1 MRITDYFVSVELQ
14 NNLEKMFAIWS
25 TSSENSIHKMLQI
38 ESSMSVY
45 HTLCFLSAAAM
56 VIAFV
61 NSKIGKMQ
69 TTIAIT
75 AGSMILSL
83 LILIAGQNDWF
94 HLTEIATETVT
105 SINFEDFLLKGILG
119 FLLFAGGL
127 GIKLPNLKDQK
138 WEITVLA
145 LGATL
150 FSTFF
155 IGFVLYGFCQVIGIQ
170 FDLVYCLLF
179 GALISP
185 TDPIAVLAIV
195 KKLNAPKRISTQIEG
210 ESLFN
215 DGFGLVIFV
224 TLFTIAFGTEAPT
237 VGSVTLLFV
246 QEAIGGIV
254 YGFVLGLIFHYLI
267 SATDDH
273 SMELLLTIGVPTA
286 GYAFAE
292 YLHVSG
298 PLAMVVS
305 GIMIGNWTRFIGF
318 SKESEDHLD
327 HFWELVDEFLNGVLF
342 LLIGMSMLLFEFHK
356 EDWIMMAISVPLV
369 LAARYLSVFIS
380 YIGFKRYR
388 KYNPWSIKILTW
400 GGLRGGLA
408 LAMALSIPSGIL
420 VIPEKL
426 IDVKE
431 IIMVMTY
438 SVVVFS
444 ILIQGSTITP
454 MIEKAKQAEKEMEA
468 EGSVEPQEAKAS
480 QE

>member
-1 MRITDYFVSVELQ
+1 
-14 NNLEKMFAIWS
+14 
-25 TSSENSIHKMLQI
+25 
-38 ESSMSVY
+38 MSVY

-56 VIAFV
+56 LIAFV

-75 AGSMILSL
+75 AGSMVLSL
-83 LILIAGQNDWF
+83 LILIAGQNNWF

-105 SINFEDFLLKGILG
+105 RINFEDFLLKGILG

-155 IGFVLYGFCQVIGIQ
+155 IGFALYGFCQLIGIQ

-195 KKLNAPKRISTQIEG
+195 KKLDAPKRISTQIEG

-237 VGSVTLLFV
+237 VGSVTLLFI
-246 QEAIGGIV
+246 QEAIGGIT
-254 YGFVLGLIFHYLI
+254 YGFVLGLLFHYLI

-292 YLHVSG
+292 YIHVSG

-369 LAARYLSVFIS
+369 LAARYLSVFLS

-388 KYNPWSIKILTW
+388 KYNPWSVRILTW

-408 LAMALSIPSGIL
+408 LAMALSIPSGIW
-420 VIPEKL
+420 VIQDKL

-431 IIMVMTY
+431 IILVMTY

-454 MIEKAKQAEKEMEA
+454 MIEKAKAEEKKME
-468 EGSVEPQEAKAS
+468 ETRRSKRITKQ
-480 QE
+480 

>member
-1 MRITDYFVSVELQ
+1 
-14 NNLEKMFAIWS
+14 
-25 TSSENSIHKMLQI
+25 
-38 ESSMSVY
+38 MSVY
-45 HTLCFLSAAAM
+45 HTLCFLAAAAM
-56 VIAFV
+56 LIAFL
-61 NSKIGKMQ
+61 NSKISKMQ

-75 AGSMILSL
+75 AGSMMLSL
-83 LILIAGQNDWF
+83 LILIAGQNNWF
-94 HLTEIATETVT
+94 HLTQIATTT
-105 SINFEDFLLKGILG
+105 MSSINFENFLLKGILG

-127 GIKLPNLKDQK
+127 GIKLPNLRDQK
-138 WEITVLA
+138 WEIAILA

-155 IGFVLYGFCQVIGIQ
+155 IGFSLYGICQLIGIQ

-224 TLFTIAFGTEAPT
+224 TIFTIAFGSEPPT
-237 VGSVTLLFV
+237 VISVSQLFM
-246 QEAIGGIV
+246 QEAIGGIA
-254 YGFVLGLIFHYLI
+254 YGFVLGMIFHYLI

-273 SMELLLTIGVPTA
+273 SMELLLTIGIPTA

-292 YLHVSG
+292 ILHVSG

-318 SKESEDHLD
+318 SKESEEHLD

-342 LLIGMSMLLFEFHK
+342 LLIGMSMLLFRFHE
-356 EDWIMMAISVPLV
+356 EDWIMMAIAVPLV
-369 LAARYLSVFIS
+369 LLARYLSVYVS

-388 KYNPWSIKILTW
+388 KYNRWSVKILTW

-408 LAMALSIPSGIL
+408 LAMALSIPSGVLI
-420 VIPEKL
+420 IPEKL

-431 IIMVMTY
+431 IILVMTY
-438 SVVVFS
+438 AVVVFS
-444 ILIQGSTITP
+444 ILVQGSTITP
-454 MIEKAKQAEKEMEA
+454 MVEKAKKVELDKEIEEAAQAKENQ
-468 EGSVEPQEAKAS
+468 V
-480 QE
+480 

>member
-1 MRITDYFVSVELQ
+1 
-14 NNLEKMFAIWS
+14 
-25 TSSENSIHKMLQI
+25 ML
-38 ESSMSVY
+38 
-45 HTLCFLSAAAM
+45 
-56 VIAFV
+56 IAFI

-75 AGSMILSL
+75 AGSMVLSL

-94 HLTEIATETVT
+94 HLTEIATQTMS
-105 SINFEDFLLKGILG
+105 SIDFEDFLLKGILG

-155 IGFVLYGFCQVIGIQ
+155 IGFALYGICQLIGIQ
-170 FDLVYCLLF
+170 FDLIYCLLF

-195 KKLNAPKRISTQIEG
+195 KKLKAPRRISTQIEG

-224 TLFTIAFGTEAPT
+224 TLFTIAFGHETPT
-237 VGSVTLLFV
+237 VGSVTMLFI
-246 QEAIGGIV
+246 QEAIGGIL
-254 YGFVLGLIFHYLI
+254 YGFALGLLFHYLI

-273 SMELLLTIGVPTA
+273 SMELLLTIGMPTA

-292 YLHVSG
+292 VIHVSG

-342 LLIGMSMLLFEFHK
+342 LLIGMSMLLFKFHQ
-356 EDWIMMAISVPLV
+356 EDWILMAIAVPLV
-369 LAARYLSVFIS
+369 LLARYLSVFLS
-380 YIGFKRYR
+380 YVGFQRFR
-388 KYNPWSIKILTW
+388 QYNPWSIKILTW

-420 VIPEKL
+420 VIPDKL

-431 IIMVMTY
+431 IILVMTY
-438 SVVVFS
+438 AVVVFS
-444 ILIQGSTITP
+444 ILVQGSTITP
-454 MIEKAKQAEKEMEA
+454 MIEKAKKAQIDFDEQNQEQPASKEN
-468 EGSVEPQEAKAS
+468 PQS
-480 QE
+480 TVS

>member
-1 MRITDYFVSVELQ
+1 M
-14 NNLEKMFAIWS
+14 
-25 TSSENSIHKMLQI
+25 SI
-38 ESSMSVY
+38 Y
-45 HTLCFLSAAAM
+45 YTLCFLSAAAM
-56 VIAFV
+56 LIAFV

-75 AGSMILSL
+75 AGAMMLSL
-83 LILIAGQNDWF
+83 LILVAGQNDWF
-94 HLTEIATETVT
+94 HLTEIATSTMT

-155 IGFVLYGFCQVIGIQ
+155 IGGVLYGFCQLIGIQ
-170 FDLVYCLLF
+170 FDFVYCLLF
-179 GALISP
+179 GSLISP

-195 KKLNAPKRISTQIEG
+195 KKLDAPRRISTQIEG

-224 TLFTIAFGTEAPT
+224 TLFTIAFGTETPT
-237 VGSVTLLFV
+237 VSSVGFLFF

-254 YGFVLGLIFHYLI
+254 YGFALGLLFHYLI
-267 SATDDH
+267 SSTNDH

-286 GYAFAE
+286 GYVFADVI
-292 YLHVSG
+292 HVSG

-318 SKESEDHLD
+318 SKESEEHLD

-356 EDWIMMAISVPLV
+356 EDWILMAFAIPLV
-369 LAARYLSVFIS
+369 LVARYLSVFIP
-380 YIGFKRYR
+380 YIGFKQYR
-388 KYNPWSIKILTW
+388 TYNPWAVKILTW

-420 VIPEKL
+420 VIPDKL

-431 IIMVMTY
+431 LILVMTY

-454 MIEKAKQAEKEMEA
+454 MIEKAKTAEKELESNLT
-468 EGSVEPQEAKAS
+468 EKS
-480 QE
+480 Q

>member
-1 MRITDYFVSVELQ
+1 
-14 NNLEKMFAIWS
+14 
-25 TSSENSIHKMLQI
+25 ML
-38 ESSMSVY
+38 
-45 HTLCFLSAAAM
+45 
-56 VIAFV
+56 IAFL
-61 NSKIGKMQ
+61 NSKIGNMQ

-75 AGSMILSL
+75 AGSMMLSL
-83 LILIAGQNDWF
+83 LILVAGQNDWF
-94 HLTEIATETVT
+94 HLTQIATETVN
-105 SINFEDFLLKGILG
+105 SINFENFLLKGILG

-138 WEITVLA
+138 WEIAVLA

-155 IGFVLYGFCQVIGIQ
+155 IGFGLYAFCQFIGIH

-224 TLFTIAFGTEAPT
+224 TIFTIAFGTEAPT
-237 VGSVTLLFV
+237 IGSVTMLFI
-246 QEAIGGIV
+246 QEAMGGIL
-254 YGFVLGLIFHYLI
+254 YGLALGLLFHYLI

-273 SMELLLTIGVPTA
+273 SMELLLTICIPTA
-286 GYAFAE
+286 GYVFADVI
-292 YLHVSG
+292 HVSG

-318 SKESEDHLD
+318 SKESEEHLD

-342 LLIGMSMLLFEFHK
+342 LLIGMSMLLFKFHE
-356 EDWIMMAISVPLV
+356 EDWILMAFAIPLV
-369 LAARYLSVFIS
+369 LSARYLSVFFS

-388 KYNPWSIKILTW
+388 SYNPWSIKILTW

-420 VIPEKL
+420 VIPDKL

-431 IIMVMTY
+431 IILVMTY
-438 SVVVFS
+438 AVVVFS

-454 MIEKAKQAEKEMEA
+454 LIDKAKQAEKSSM
-468 EGSVEPQEAKAS
+468 
-480 QE
+480 

>member
-1 MRITDYFVSVELQ
+1 
-14 NNLEKMFAIWS
+14 
-25 TSSENSIHKMLQI
+25 
-38 ESSMSVY
+38 MSVY

-56 VIAFV
+56 LIAFV

-75 AGSMILSL
+75 AGSMVLSL
-83 LILIAGQNDWF
+83 LILIAGQNNWF

-105 SINFEDFLLKGILG
+105 RINFEDFLLKGILG

-145 LGATL
+145 LAATL

-155 IGFVLYGFCQVIGIQ
+155 IGFALYGICLLIGIK
-170 FDLVYCLLF
+170 FDLIYCLLF
-179 GALISP
+179 GSLISP

-195 KKLNAPKRISTQIEG
+195 KKLDAPKRISTQIEG

-237 VGSVTLLFV
+237 VGSVTMLFI
-246 QEAIGGIV
+246 QEAIGGIF
-254 YGFVLGLIFHYLI
+254 YGFLLGLLFHYLI
-267 SATDDH
+267 SATNDH

-342 LLIGMSMLLFEFHK
+342 LLIGMSMLLFKFHQ
-356 EDWIMMAISVPLV
+356 EDWIMMAIAVPLV
-369 LAARYLSVFIS
+369 LASRYLSVFFS

-388 KYNPWSIKILTW
+388 KYNRWSVKILTW

-408 LAMALSIPSGIL
+408 LAMALSIPSGIW
-420 VIPEKL
+420 VVQDKL

-431 IIMVMTY
+431 IILVMTY
-438 SVVVFS
+438 AVVVFS

-454 MIEKAKQAEKEMEA
+454 MIEKAKEEEKKMEEERNA
-468 EGSVEPQEAKAS
+468 LAASEAKEHS
-480 QE
+480 VIHEPKEQLES

>member
-1 MRITDYFVSVELQ
+1 
-14 NNLEKMFAIWS
+14 MFAIWS
-25 TSSENSIHKMLQI
+25 TSSENSIHKLLQI
-38 ESSMSVY
+38 ENSMSVY

-56 VIAFV
+56 IIAFV

-75 AGSMILSL
+75 AGSMVLSL

-105 SINFEDFLLKGILG
+105 KINFEDFLLKGILG

-155 IGFVLYGFCQVIGIQ
+155 IGFVLYGFCSLIGIQ
-170 FDLVYCLLF
+170 FDLIYCLLF

-195 KKLNAPKRISTQIEG
+195 KKLDAPRRISTQIEG

-237 VGSVTLLFV
+237 VGSVTLLFI

-254 YGFVLGLIFHYLI
+254 YGFVLGLLFHYLI

-273 SMELLLTIGVPTA
+273 SMELLLTIGIPTA

-408 LAMALSIPSGIL
+408 LAMALSIPSGFW
-420 VIPEKL
+420 VIPDKL

-431 IIMVMTY
+431 IILVMTY

-444 ILIQGSTITP
+444 ILVQGSTITP
-454 MIEKAKQAEKEMEA
+454 MIEKAKVAERLLEEESNKSKDSEI
-468 EGSVEPQEAKAS
+468 S

>member
-1 MRITDYFVSVELQ
+1 
-14 NNLEKMFAIWS
+14 
-25 TSSENSIHKMLQI
+25 
-38 ESSMSVY
+38 MSVY
-45 HTLCFLSAAAM
+45 YTLCFLAAAAM
-56 VIAFV
+56 LIAFI

-83 LILIAGQNDWF
+83 LILFFGQNEWF
-94 HLTEIATETVT
+94 NLKQVATETMT

-155 IGFVLYGFCQVIGIQ
+155 IGFSLYAICQLIGINL
-170 FDLVYCLLF
+170 DLVYCLLF
-179 GALISP
+179 GSLISP

-195 KKLNAPKRISTQIEG
+195 KKLSAPKRIATQIEG

-224 TLFTIAFGTEAPT
+224 TLFTIAFGHETPT
-237 VGSVTLLFV
+237 VGSVSLLFA
-246 QEAIGGIV
+246 QEALGGII
-254 YGFVLGLIFHYLI
+254 YGFLLGLLFHYLI
-267 SATDDH
+267 SATNDH

-286 GYAFAE
+286 GYVFADII
-292 YLHVSG
+292 HVSG

-305 GIMIGNWTRFIGF
+305 GIMIGNWTRFVGF
-318 SKESEDHLD
+318 SKESEEHLD

-342 LLIGMSMLLFEFHK
+342 LLIGLSMLLFKFHA
-356 EDWIMMAISVPLV
+356 EDWILMAIAIPLV
-369 LAARYLSVFIS
+369 LLARYLSIFTS
-380 YIGFKRYR
+380 YIGFKCYR
-388 KYNPWSIKILTW
+388 SYNPWSVRILTW

-408 LAMALSIPSGIL
+408 LAMALSIPPGVL
-420 VIPEKL
+420 VIPDKQ
-426 IDVKE
+426 IDVRE
-431 IIMVMTY
+431 LIMVMTY

-444 ILIQGSTITP
+444 ILIQGSTITSL
-454 MIEKAKQAEKEMEA
+454 IDRAKKAEKE
-468 EGSVEPQEAKAS
+468 
-480 QE
+480 

>member
-1 MRITDYFVSVELQ
+1 
-14 NNLEKMFAIWS
+14 
-25 TSSENSIHKMLQI
+25 
-38 ESSMSVY
+38 MSVY
-45 HTLCFLSAAAM
+45 YTLCFLSAAAM
-56 VIAFV
+56 LIAFV

-75 AGSMILSL
+75 AGALILSL
-83 LILIAGQNDWF
+83 FIIIAGQNDWF
-94 HLTEIATETVT
+94 HLTKVAAVT
-105 SINFEDFLLKGILG
+105 MTTINFEAFLLKGVLG

-127 GIKLPNLKDQK
+127 GIKLPNMKDQK

-155 IGFVLYGFCQVIGIQ
+155 IGGVLYGFCQIIGIQ
-170 FDLVYCLLF
+170 FELVYCLLF

-195 KKLNAPKRISTQIEG
+195 KKLDAPKRISTQIEG

-224 TLFTIAFGTEAPT
+224 TLYTMAFGTETPT
-237 VGSVTLLFV
+237 FTSVSLLFI

-254 YGFVLGLIFHYLI
+254 YGFALGLLFHYLI
-267 SATDDH
+267 SSTNDH
-273 SMELLLTIGVPTA
+273 SMELLLTIGIPTA
-286 GYAFAE
+286 GYAFADVI
-292 YLHVSG
+292 HVSG

-318 SKESEDHLD
+318 SKESEEHLD

-342 LLIGMSMLLFEFHK
+342 LLIGMSMLLFEFHH
-356 EDWIMMAISVPLV
+356 EDWILMAFAVPLV
-369 LAARYLSVFIS
+369 LTSRYLSVWLS
-380 YIGFKRYR
+380 YLGFRRYR
-388 KYNPWSIKILTW
+388 SYNSWSVKILTW

-408 LAMALSIPSGIL
+408 LAMALSIPPGIL
-420 VIPEKL
+420 VIPDKL

-431 IIMVMTY
+431 IILVMTY

-444 ILIQGSTITP
+444 ILVQGSTITP
-454 MIEKAKQAEKEMEA
+454 MIEKAKKEEA
-468 EGSVEPQEAKAS
+468 
-480 QE
+480 

>member
-1 MRITDYFVSVELQ
+1 
-14 NNLEKMFAIWS
+14 
-25 TSSENSIHKMLQI
+25 
-38 ESSMSVY
+38 MSVY
-45 HTLCFLSAAAM
+45 QTLCFLSAAAM
-56 VIAFV
+56 LIALI

-75 AGSMILSL
+75 AGAMMLSL

-94 HLTEIATETVT
+94 QLTELATETVAD
-105 SINFEDFLLKGILG
+105 IDFEDFLLQGILG

-127 GIKLPNLKDQK
+127 GIKLPHLKDQK

-155 IGFVLYGFCQVIGIQ
+155 IGFVLYGFCLLIGLQ
-170 FDLVYCLLF
+170 FDLIYCLLF

-195 KKLNAPKRISTQIEG
+195 KKLDAPQRVSTQVEG

-237 VGSVTLLFV
+237 VGSVTMLFL

-254 YGFVLGLIFHYLI
+254 YGFVLGLVFHYLI
-267 SATDDH
+267 SSTDDH
-273 SMELLLTIGVPTA
+273 SMELLLTIGIPTA

-292 YLHVSG
+292 FLHVSG
-298 PLAMVVS
+298 PLSMVVS
-305 GIMIGNWTRFIGF
+305 GIMIGNWTRYIGF
-318 SKESEDHLD
+318 SKQSEEHLD

-342 LLIGMSMLLFEFHK
+342 LLIGMSMLLFQFHQ
-356 EDWIMMAISVPLV
+356 EDWIMMAVSIPLV
-369 LAARYLSVFIS
+369 LCARYLSVALA
-380 YIGFKRYR
+380 YVGFKRYR
-388 KYNPWSIKILTW
+388 RYNPWSVRILTW

-408 LAMALSIPSGIL
+408 LAMALSIPSGIW
-420 VIPEKL
+420 VIEDKL

-454 MIEKAKQAEKEMEA
+454 MIEKAKLAEKEMQKETQPDG
-468 EGSVEPQEAKAS
+468 EIKA
-480 QE
+480 QQD

>member
-1 MRITDYFVSVELQ
+1 
-14 NNLEKMFAIWS
+14 
-25 TSSENSIHKMLQI
+25 
-38 ESSMSVY
+38 MSVY
-45 HTLCFLSAAAM
+45 YTLCFLSAAAM
-56 VIAFV
+56 IIAFI
-61 NSKIGKMQ
+61 NSKISKMQ

-75 AGSMILSL
+75 AGSMVLSL
-83 LILIAGQNDWF
+83 LIIIAGQNDWF
-94 HLTEIATETVT
+94 HLSNIAKETVT

-138 WEITVLA
+138 WEIAVLA

-155 IGFVLYGFCQVIGIQ
+155 IGFCLYFLCQFIGID
-170 FDLVYCLLF
+170 FNLVYCLLF

-195 KKLNAPKRISTQIEG
+195 KKLNAPRRISTQIEG

-224 TLFTIAFGTEAPT
+224 TLYTIAFGSEAPT
-237 VGSVTLLFV
+237 VGSVTLLFI
-246 QEAIGGIV
+246 QEAIGGII
-254 YGFVLGLIFHYLI
+254 YGAALGLLFHYLI
-267 SATDDH
+267 SATNDH

-286 GYAFAE
+286 GYVFADVI
-292 YLHVSG
+292 HVSG

-318 SKESEDHLD
+318 SKESEEHLD

-342 LLIGMSMLLFEFHK
+342 LLIGMSMLLFQFHP
-356 EDWIMMAISVPLV
+356 EDWIMMAIAIPLV
-369 LAARYLSVFIS
+369 LASRYLSVFVS
-380 YIGFKRYR
+380 YIGFNRYR
-388 KYNPWSIKILTW
+388 SYNPWSIRILTW

-408 LAMALSIPSGIL
+408 LAMALSIPAGIL
-420 VIPEKL
+420 VIPEKQ

-431 IIMVMTY
+431 LILVMTY
-438 SVVVFS
+438 AVVVFS

-454 MIEKAKQAEKEMEA
+454 MIEKAKIEEKN
-468 EGSVEPQEAKAS
+468 AS
-480 QE
+480 ASTSEII

>member
-1 MRITDYFVSVELQ
+1 
-14 NNLEKMFAIWS
+14 
-25 TSSENSIHKMLQI
+25 
-38 ESSMSVY
+38 MSVY
-45 HTLCFLSAAAM
+45 YTLCFLSAAAM
-56 VIAFV
+56 MIAFL

-75 AGSMILSL
+75 AGSMMLSL

-94 HLTEIATETVT
+94 HLTEIAIDTVN
-105 SINFEDFLLKGILG
+105 SINFENFLLKGILG

-155 IGFVLYGFCQVIGIQ
+155 IGFGLYGFCQLIDIQ

-195 KKLNAPKRISTQIEG
+195 KKLDAPKRISTQIEG

-224 TLFTIAFGTEAPT
+224 TIFTIAFGTETPT
-237 VGSVTLLFV
+237 VGSVTMLFA
-246 QEAIGGIV
+246 QEAMGGII
-254 YGFVLGLIFHYLI
+254 YGLALGLLFHYLI
-267 SATDDH
+267 SATNDH
-273 SMELLLTIGVPTA
+273 SMELLLTIGIPTA
-286 GYAFAE
+286 GYVFADVI
-292 YLHVSG
+292 HVSG

-318 SKESEDHLD
+318 SKESEEHLD

-342 LLIGMSMLLFEFHK
+342 LLIGMSMLLFQFHE
-356 EDWIMMAISVPLV
+356 EDWMLMAFSVPLV
-369 LAARYLSVFIS
+369 LCARYLSVFLS
-380 YIGFKRYR
+380 YIGFRRYR
-388 KYNPWSIKILTW
+388 SYNPWSIKILTW

-420 VIPEKL
+420 VIPDKL

-431 IIMVMTY
+431 LILVMTY
-438 SVVVFS
+438 AVVVFS

-454 MIEKAKQAEKEMEA
+454 LIEKAKQAEKQREA
-468 EGSVEPQEAKAS
+468 TESTVVQE
-480 QE
+480 QES

>member
-1 MRITDYFVSVELQ
+1 
-14 NNLEKMFAIWS
+14 
-25 TSSENSIHKMLQI
+25 
-38 ESSMSVY
+38 
-45 HTLCFLSAAAM
+45 
-56 VIAFV
+56 
-61 NSKIGKMQ
+61 MQ

-83 LILIAGQNDWF
+83 IILVAGQNDWF
-94 HLTEIATETVT
+94 HLTEIASKTMS

-138 WEITVLA
+138 WEITALA

-155 IGFVLYGFCQVIGIQ
+155 IGFALYGFCHLIGIQ

-195 KKLNAPKRISTQIEG
+195 KKLDAPKRISTQIEG

-224 TLFTIAFGTEAPT
+224 TLYTIAFGSEAPT
-237 VGSVTLLFV
+237 VGSVSMLFI
-246 QEAIGGIV
+246 QEAIGGIA
-254 YGFVLGLIFHYLI
+254 YGFALGLLFHYLI

-292 YLHVSG
+292 VIHVSG

-356 EDWIMMAISVPLV
+356 EDWILMAFSVPLV
-369 LAARYLSVFIS
+369 LSARYISVFLS

-388 KYNPWSIKILTW
+388 KYNPWSVKILTW

-408 LAMALSIPSGIL
+408 LAMALSIPSGIW
-420 VIPEKL
+420 VIQDKL

-431 IIMVMTY
+431 IILVMTY

-454 MIEKAKQAEKEMEA
+454 MIEKAKLAQKEMEA
-468 EGSVEPQEAKAS
+468 ANTTEQ
-480 QE
+480 

>member
-1 MRITDYFVSVELQ
+1 
-14 NNLEKMFAIWS
+14 
-25 TSSENSIHKMLQI
+25 
-38 ESSMSVY
+38 MSVY
-45 HTLCFLSAAAM
+45 YTLCFLSAAAM
-56 VIAFV
+56 LIAFI

-75 AGSMILSL
+75 AGSMMLSL
-83 LILIAGQNDWF
+83 LILVAGQNDWF
-94 HLTEIATETVT
+94 HLTEVASSTVS

-127 GIKLPNLKDQK
+127 GIKLPHLEDQK
-138 WEITVLA
+138 WEITALA

-155 IGFVLYGFCQVIGIQ
+155 IGFVLYAFCQFIGIQ

-195 KKLNAPKRISTQIEG
+195 KKLDAPKRISTQIEG

-224 TLFTIAFGTEAPT
+224 TIFTIAFGNEAPT
-237 VGSVTLLFV
+237 ISSVTLLFI
-246 QEAIGGIV
+246 QEALGGIL
-254 YGFVLGLIFHYLI
+254 YGFALGLLFHYLI
-267 SATDDH
+267 SSTDDH

-292 YLHVSG
+292 VLHVSG

-305 GIMIGNWTRFIGF
+305 GIMMGNWTRFIGF

-356 EDWIMMAISVPLV
+356 EDWILMAFSVPLV
-369 LAARYLSVFIS
+369 LSARYLSVFLS
-380 YIGFKRYR
+380 YIGFKRFR
-388 KYNPWSIKILTW
+388 QYNPWSVKILTW

-408 LAMALSIPSGIL
+408 LAMALSIPSGIW
-420 VIPEKL
+420 VIQDKL

-431 IIMVMTY
+431 IVLVMTY

-454 MIEKAKQAEKEMEA
+454 MIEKAKQEEKEN
-468 EGSVEPQEAKAS
+468 S
-480 QE
+480 

>member
-1 MRITDYFVSVELQ
+1 
-14 NNLEKMFAIWS
+14 
-25 TSSENSIHKMLQI
+25 
-38 ESSMSVY
+38 MSVY

-56 VIAFV
+56 LIAFV

-75 AGSMILSL
+75 AGSMVLSL
-83 LILIAGQNDWF
+83 LILIAGQNNWF

-105 SINFEDFLLKGILG
+105 RINFEDFLLKGILG

-155 IGFVLYGFCQVIGIQ
+155 IGFALYGFCQLIGIQ

-195 KKLNAPKRISTQIEG
+195 KKLDAPKRIATQIEG

-237 VGSVTLLFV
+237 VGSVTLLFI
-246 QEAIGGIV
+246 QEAIGGIT
-254 YGFVLGLIFHYLI
+254 YGFVLGLLFHYLI

-292 YLHVSG
+292 YIHVSG

-369 LAARYLSVFIS
+369 LAARYLSVFLS

-388 KYNPWSIKILTW
+388 KYNPWSVRILTW

-408 LAMALSIPSGIL
+408 LAMALSIPSGIW
-420 VIPEKL
+420 VIQDKL

-431 IIMVMTY
+431 IILVMTY

-454 MIEKAKQAEKEMEA
+454 MIEKAKDEEKKMEENNQAIITPEHT
-468 EGSVEPQEAKAS
+468 EPVDS
-480 QE
+480 

>member
-1 MRITDYFVSVELQ
+1 
-14 NNLEKMFAIWS
+14 MFAIWS
-25 TSSENSIHKMLQI
+25 TSSENSIHKLLQI

-56 VIAFV
+56 IIAFV

-75 AGSMILSL
+75 AGSMVLSL

-105 SINFEDFLLKGILG
+105 KINFEDFLLKGILG

-155 IGFVLYGFCQVIGIQ
+155 IGFVLYGFCSLIGIQ
-170 FDLVYCLLF
+170 FDLIYCLLF

-195 KKLNAPKRISTQIEG
+195 KKLDAPRRISTQIEG

-237 VGSVTLLFV
+237 VGSVTLLFI

-254 YGFVLGLIFHYLI
+254 YGFALGLLFHYLI

-273 SMELLLTIGVPTA
+273 SMELLLTIGIPTA

-408 LAMALSIPSGIL
+408 LAMALSIPSGFW
-420 VIPEKL
+420 VIPDKL

-431 IIMVMTY
+431 IILVMTY

-444 ILIQGSTITP
+444 ILVQGSTITP
-454 MIEKAKQAEKEMEA
+454 MIEKAKVAERLLEEESNKTIDSEI
-468 EGSVEPQEAKAS
+468 S

>member
-1 MRITDYFVSVELQ
+1 
-14 NNLEKMFAIWS
+14 
-25 TSSENSIHKMLQI
+25 
-38 ESSMSVY
+38 MSVY
-45 HTLCFLSAAAM
+45 YTLCFLSAAAM
-56 VIAFV
+56 MIAFI

-75 AGSMILSL
+75 AGSMVLSL
-83 LILIAGQNDWF
+83 LILVAGQNDWF
-94 HLTEIATETVT
+94 HLTEIASKTMS

-155 IGFVLYGFCQVIGIQ
+155 IGFVLYGFCQLLSIP
-170 FDLVYCLLF
+170 FDLIYCLIF

-224 TLFTIAFGTEAPT
+224 TLFTIAFGTETPT
-237 VGSVTLLFV
+237 VGSITLLFI

-254 YGFVLGLIFHYLI
+254 YGFALGLLFHYLI

-292 YLHVSG
+292 VIHVSG

-342 LLIGMSMLLFEFHK
+342 LMIGMSMLLFEFHE
-356 EDWIMMAISVPLV
+356 EDWILMAFAVPLV
-369 LAARYLSVFIS
+369 LASRYLSVFLS

-388 KYNPWSIKILTW
+388 QYNPWSIKILTW

-408 LAMALSIPSGIL
+408 LAMALSIPSGIW
-420 VIPEKL
+420 VVQDKL

-431 IIMVMTY
+431 VILVMTY

-444 ILIQGSTITP
+444 ILVQGSTITP
-454 MIEKAKQAEKEMEA
+454 MIEKAKKAEREMDLDKEEKKQL
-468 EGSVEPQEAKAS
+468 QEQS
-480 QE
+480 N

>member
-1 MRITDYFVSVELQ
+1 
-14 NNLEKMFAIWS
+14 
-25 TSSENSIHKMLQI
+25 
-38 ESSMSVY
+38 MSVY

-56 VIAFV
+56 LIAFV

-75 AGSMILSL
+75 AGSMVLSL
-83 LILIAGQNDWF
+83 LILIAGQNNWF

-105 SINFEDFLLKGILG
+105 RINFEDFLLKGILG

-155 IGFVLYGFCQVIGIQ
+155 IGFALYGFCQLIGIQ

-195 KKLNAPKRISTQIEG
+195 KKLDAPKRISTQIEG

-237 VGSVTLLFV
+237 VGSVTLLFI
-246 QEAIGGIV
+246 QEAIGGIT
-254 YGFVLGLIFHYLI
+254 YGFVLGLLFHYLI

-292 YLHVSG
+292 YIHVSG

-369 LAARYLSVFIS
+369 LAARYLSVFLS

-388 KYNPWSIKILTW
+388 KYNPWSVRILTW

-408 LAMALSIPSGIL
+408 LAMALSIPSGIW
-420 VIPEKL
+420 VIQDKL

-431 IIMVMTY
+431 IILVMTY

-454 MIEKAKQAEKEMEA
+454 MIEKAKAEEKKMEENNQAITTPELTETVD
-468 EGSVEPQEAKAS
+468 S
-480 QE
+480 

>member
-1 MRITDYFVSVELQ
+1 
-14 NNLEKMFAIWS
+14 
-25 TSSENSIHKMLQI
+25 
-38 ESSMSVY
+38 MSVY
-45 HTLCFLSAAAM
+45 YTLCFLSAAAM
-56 VIAFV
+56 MIAFI

-83 LILIAGQNDWF
+83 LILVAGQNDWF
-94 HLTEIATETVT
+94 HLTEIASKTMS

-155 IGFVLYGFCQVIGIQ
+155 IGFALYGFCQLIGIQ
-170 FDLVYCLLF
+170 FNLVYCLLF

-195 KKLNAPKRISTQIEG
+195 KKLDAPKRISTQIEG

-224 TLFTIAFGTEAPT
+224 TLYTIAFGSEAPT
-237 VGSVTLLFV
+237 VGSVSMLFV
-246 QEAIGGIV
+246 QEAIGGIA
-254 YGFVLGLIFHYLI
+254 YGFALGLLFHYLI

-292 YLHVSG
+292 VLHVSG

-356 EDWIMMAISVPLV
+356 EDWILMAFSVPLV
-369 LAARYLSVFIS
+369 LSARYISVFLS

-388 KYNPWSIKILTW
+388 QYNPYSVNILTW

-408 LAMALSIPSGIL
+408 LAMALSIPSGIW
-420 VIPEKL
+420 VIQDKL

-431 IIMVMTY
+431 IILVMTY

-454 MIEKAKQAEKEMEA
+454 MIEKAKLAQKEIDKDSIE
-468 EGSVEPQEAKAS
+468 ETQK
-480 QE
+480 